1 MGREAT
7 LVRRERRHV
16 WPFLSRRGAMAG
28 CHRKSA
34 TPESHGAGHDIFHA
48 AQFLLLRRRVRW
60 LLARLDL
67 DEHRAGSSPAQESVW
82 PEDLRRGRANLE
94 ARTRTLAE
102 FSAAPGSARFQRGRA
117 VLLRV
122 ARASAN
128 RSLVGLGGVAQ
139 QIRPRARRGA
149 QSFRLVR

>member
-67 DEHRAGSSPAQESVW
+67 DEYRAGYSPSQESAR
-82 PEDLRRGRANLE
+82 PENLSRSRGKLE
-94 ARTRTLAE
+94 ARTRASAE

-122 ARASAN
+122 ARTSA
-128 RSLVGLGGVAQ
+128 
-139 QIRPRARRGA
+139 
-149 QSFRLVR
+149 